1 MYHKWN
7 KWKPVVIIELCKQN
21 EILLNTDYF
30 VAKNA
35 YMPPKHSNRKIKD
48 YILVT
53 T

>member
-35 YMPPKHSNRKIKD
+35 YMPLSTVIGKLRTI
-48 YILVT
+48 Y
-53 T
+53 